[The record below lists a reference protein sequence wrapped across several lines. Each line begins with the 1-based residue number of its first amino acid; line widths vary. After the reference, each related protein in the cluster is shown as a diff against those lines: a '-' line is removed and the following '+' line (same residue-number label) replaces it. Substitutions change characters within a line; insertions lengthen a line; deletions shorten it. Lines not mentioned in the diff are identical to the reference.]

1 MGQRIDARDR
11 QPKVRVELI
20 GDAQGVRLQ
29 AEAQE
34 ASVAIKR
41 VLGVEDG
48 ETLEIADGERDL
60 AEPLG
65 LHPHQANHPGRR
77 AVGDHGLDPHRL
89 AEQRSR
95 EDLSWGDGIRVDHNP
110 EPLIER

>member
-34 ASVAIKR
+34 ASIAIKR

-48 ETLEIADGERDL
+48 ETLEIADG
-60 AEPLG
+60 
-65 LHPHQANHPGRR
+65 
-77 AVGDHGLDPHRL
+77 
-89 AEQRSR
+89 
-95 EDLSWGDGIRVDHNP
+95 
-110 EPLIER
+110 